1 VVNNPSFY
9 QIYCN
14 DFTIRPYKRMEVT
27 MEAKKL
33 YRSMKNKMLGGVSA
47 GLGEYLTI
55 DPTLVR
61 LAFVALAL
69 MGGPGIVIYL
79 IMWLVVPPEPVDL
92 PPVQ

>member
-1 VVNNPSFY
+1 
-9 QIYCN
+9 
-14 DFTIRPYKRMEVT
+14 

-33 YRSMKNKMLGGVSA
+33 YRSVKNKMLGGVAA

-61 LAFVALAL
+61 LGFVALAL
-69 MGGPGIVIYL
+69 MGGPGIVIYI

>member
-1 VVNNPSFY
+1 
-9 QIYCN
+9 
-14 DFTIRPYKRMEVT
+14 MEVT

-33 YRSMKNKMLGGVSA
+33 YRSMKNKMLGGVAA

-69 MGGPGIVIYL
+69 MGGPGIVIYF

-92 PPVQ
+92 PPMQ

>member
-1 VVNNPSFY
+1 
-9 QIYCN
+9 
-14 DFTIRPYKRMEVT
+14 MEET

-33 YRSMKNKMLGGVSA
+33 YRNMKNKMLGGVAA
-47 GLGEYLTI
+47 GLGDYLTI

-61 LAFVALAL
+61 LGFVALAL
-69 MGGPGIVIYL
+69 LGGPGFVIYL